1 MKKQEEKKQIVL
13 NLSLPLIEIPNTQ
26 VDDCNHYPKSGM
38 YFVKAMDGCFH
49 IVDVNKE
56 DNINWN
62 NPMPIN
68 VGNLLI
74 EQQAVISMKDAIEE
88 KLHKL
93 EEVVL
98 SSTKQTEDCVECNC
112 KTIASKIEN
121 LWDKC
126 EEKEVSMQDIPQTV
140 VKLLNDQQPQQSA
153 KGLGF
158 VSQEALVEIIRTIK

>member
-13 NLSLPLIEIPNTQ
+13 NLSLPLIEIPDTH
-26 VDDCNHYPKSGM
+26 VYDCNHYPESGM
-38 YFVKAMDGCFH
+38 YFVKAMDGSFY
-49 IVDVNKE
+49 IAEVNKE
-56 DNINWN
+56 ENNSWQNLLPFNVVNW
-62 NPMPIN
+62 
-68 VGNLLI
+68 LI
-74 EQQAVISMKDAIEE
+74 EQQAVISMKDIIEE
-88 KLHKL
+88 KLHRL
-93 EEVVL
+93 EEVVI
-98 SSTKQTEDCVECNC
+98 SSMKQTEDCVECNC

-153 KGLGF
+153 TGLGF